1 MTAVSSSSVG
11 TVSKVGGWPASACP
25 SVSVPSIGEAA
36 AGSAVITTKCSQPSV
51 CSKPAYPSCAIGS
64 SGVPW
69 KQK

>member
-11 TVSKVGGWPASACP
+11 TVSKVGGWPASAWP
-25 SVSVPSIGEAA
+25 RVWVPSIGESA
-36 AGSAVITTKCSQPSV
+36 AGSAVITKKCSQAGAFSNPATPS
-51 CSKPAYPSCAIGS
+51 SAIGS